1 MLKVYGLTY
10 DHTTN
15 YGSCFQAYALQH
27 TIENMVIQGEH
38 PSYFLIPLSTFRDSP
53 VIASSKNVSFIIH
66 VKRILRKLIKFI
78 HRKQFIPFEKDF
90 MKYANC
96 HRFADLSL
104 LNNDA
109 DAFVCGSDV
118 IWNPDFNSRRGV
130 FFLDFATKHKFSY
143 AASVGKAEVD
153 KEYITFMKEELASFD
168 AISVREKTS
177 LKIVKKCT
185 EKDVQVVVDPVI
197 LLDSEEWEKV
207 MVKQPCNN
215 KYIFAYTTHFN
226 NTFKTFLQALKKKT
240 GLQVIL
246 FEWNESVSKLIKH
259 GMLFVQS
266 PNEWVSLLKEAEYVV
281 TNSFHATVFS
291 VIFHKKFYTVVDT
304 DRTKGT
310 NVRMYDFLN
319 TIGLESRFCSSV
331 PDTIDLSEIDYT
343 TADEKIASMRTESLA
358 YIQRNL
364 EEAYKQKKVAN

>member
-1 MLKVYGLTY
+1 M
-10 DHTTN
+10 
-15 YGSCFQAYALQH
+15 
-27 TIENMVIQGEH
+27 
-38 PSYFLIPLSTFRDSP
+38 
-53 VIASSKNVSFIIH
+53 
-66 VKRILRKLIKFI
+66 
-78 HRKQFIPFEKDF
+78 
-90 MKYANC
+90 
-96 HRFADLSL
+96 
-104 LNNDA
+104 
-109 DAFVCGSDV
+109 
-118 IWNPDFNSRRGV
+118 
-130 FFLDFATKHKFSY
+130 
-143 AASVGKAEVD
+143 
-153 KEYITFMKEELASFD
+153 
-168 AISVREKTS
+168 
-177 LKIVKKCT
+177 
-185 EKDVQVVVDPVI
+185 
-197 LLDSEEWEKV
+197 
-207 MVKQPCNN
+207 
-215 KYIFAYTTHFN
+215 
-226 NTFKTFLQALKKKT
+226 
-240 GLQVIL
+240 QVIL

-364 EEAYKQKKVAN
+364 EEAYKQKIVAN